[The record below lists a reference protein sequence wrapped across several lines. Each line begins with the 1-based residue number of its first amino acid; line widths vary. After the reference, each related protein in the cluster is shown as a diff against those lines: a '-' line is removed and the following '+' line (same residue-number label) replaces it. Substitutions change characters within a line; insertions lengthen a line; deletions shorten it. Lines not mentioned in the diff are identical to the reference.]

1 MTDPDIPVTTPLPTQ
16 GGSGR
21 SAADPASAAG
31 SGPSDAAVSAAGAS
45 KDVLGRGS
53 LYTIA
58 SAAPIL
64 AAVLVTPFVTRLLGD
79 AEYGVVAV
87 ALQVVQVGAMVGGL
101 GMAAAITR
109 HGIMERSGADG
120 ARALV
125 LRGSAITSLLLVAAM
140 LTGPWWGEPVL
151 GTPWRAGLAFTVI
164 AAAGFGTM
172 LNAQSFLR
180 VLDKPVPFVALST
193 LATLGGPAIGL
204 VLVLLRG
211 TDADDYLFGLMI
223 GYLLAGLGGIALAL
237 RGGRPHGERGDFA
250 HALKVGLP
258 AVPHLVAL
266 FLAQGA
272 LVLVAAR
279 YLGIA
284 AGGRLQ
290 IALLVGG
297 APAMIT
303 AALNNAWAPVIY
315 RTAPEHRGAALEG
328 TARDVAAV
336 TAVLA
341 GGVSL
346 LAPWVLQILAPASFE
361 PAELVAAVGITTL
374 GSVISVAYLGNV
386 HLVFASSRS
395 TGLALASP
403 ISLVVGVL
411 ISFGLAQVGG
421 LTAVSAGFPATY
433 LCLAIGTALLRRRVS
448 PTHWREITLAIPL
461 LGGLVV
467 CGLGATLPFTGA
479 LWITVRLVLAV
490 ALGAAF
496 LLLVRRIFTR

>member
-1 MTDPDIPVTTPLPTQ
+1 MTDPHTPATTPLPAQ
-16 GGSGR
+16 PNAGDG
-21 SAADPASAAG
+21 AA
-31 SGPSDAAVSAAGAS
+31 SAAGAS

-64 AAVLVTPFVTRLLGD
+64 AAVLVTPFVTRLLGA
-79 AEYGVVAV
+79 AEYGVVAI

-101 GMAAAITR
+101 GMAASITR

-125 LRGSAITSLLLVAAM
+125 LRGSAISTALLVIAM
-140 LTGPWWGEPVL
+140 LAGPLWGEPVL
-151 GTPWRAGLAFTVI
+151 GTPWRAGLAFAVI

-180 VLDKPVPFVALST
+180 VLDRPVPFVALST
-193 LATLGGPAIGL
+193 VATLGGPAIGL
-204 VLVLLRG
+204 LLVLFRG
-211 TDADDYLFGLMI
+211 SDANDYLFGLMA
-223 GYLLAGLGGIALAL
+223 GYLLAGIGGIALSL
-237 RGGRPHGERGDFA
+237 RGGRPRGEPGDFS

-279 YLGIA
+279 YLGTA

-290 IALLVGG
+290 IALLIGG

-303 AALNNAWAPVIY
+303 SALNNAWAPVIY
-315 RTAPEHRGAALEG
+315 RTSAEHRGAALES
-328 TARDVAAV
+328 TAKDVAGV

-341 GGVSL
+341 GGVAL
-346 LAPWVLQILAPASFE
+346 LSPWVLQILAPASFG
-361 PAELVAAVGITTL
+361 PSELVVAVGITTV
-374 GSVISVAYLGNV
+374 GSVISVAYLANV

-395 TGLALASP
+395 TGLAFASP
-403 ISLVVGVL
+403 ISLAVGVL
-411 ISFGLAQVGG
+411 ISLGVAQVGG
-421 LTAVSAGFPATY
+421 LTAVAAGFPITY

-448 PTHWREITLAIPL
+448 PTSWREAVLTGPV
-461 LGGLVV
+461 LGGIVI

-490 ALGAAF
+490 ALGGLF

>member
-1 MTDPDIPVTTPLPTQ
+1 MTDPHIPAVGP
-16 GGSGR
+16 R
-21 SAADPASAAG
+21 PAQVPDGAS
-31 SGPSDAAVSAAGAS
+31 SAAGAS
-45 KDVLGRGS
+45 RDVLGRGS

-64 AAVLVTPFVTRLLGD
+64 AAVLVTPFVTRLLGG

-101 GMAAAITR
+101 GMAASITR
-109 HGIMERSGADG
+109 HGIMERSGPDG
-120 ARALV
+120 SRALV
-125 LRGSAITSLLLVAAM
+125 LRGSALSSLLLVAAM
-140 LTGPWWGEPVL
+140 AAGPLWGEPVL
-151 GTPWRAGLAFTVI
+151 GTPWRAGLAFSVI

-180 VLDKPVPFVALST
+180 VLDRPVPFVVLSS

-204 VLVLLRG
+204 LLVLFRG
-211 TDADDYLFGLMI
+211 ADANDYLFGLMA
-223 GYLLAGLGGIALAL
+223 GYLLAGLGGIALCL
-237 RGGRPHGERGDFA
+237 RGGRPRGERGDFV

-284 AGGRLQ
+284 EGGRLQ
-290 IALLVGG
+290 IALLIGG

-315 RTAPEHRGAALEG
+315 RTAPEHRGAALES
-328 TARDVAAV
+328 TARDVASV

-341 GGVSL
+341 GGVAL
-346 LAPWVLQILAPASFE
+346 LAPWVLQVLAPASFG
-361 PAELVAAVGITTL
+361 PSELVVAVGITTI

-395 TGLALASP
+395 AGLAVASP
-403 ISLVVGVL
+403 VSLAAGVL
-411 ISFGLAQVGG
+411 ISLGLAQVGG
-421 LTAVSAGFPATY
+421 LTAVAAGFPITY

-448 PTHWREITLAIPL
+448 PTRWREAVLAGPL
-461 LGGLVV
+461 LGGIAI
-467 CGLGATLPFTGA
+467 CGLGAALPSAGA

-490 ALGAAF
+490 TLGGLF
-496 LLLVRRIFTR
+496 LVLVRRVFAR